1 MAAIS
6 YYSGC
11 DPVLSGEIVRAD
23 SLVALTVRRLFKGIP
38 GLTGLFIAA
47 IFSSTMSTV
56 SSGINAATTVF
67 FKTILQ
73 DKYTTTFY
81 MRCFGVLFGIGVMI
95 PAMFISK
102 IPGTL
107 LGLCLFSMRLD

>member
-1 MAAIS
+1 MGTIS

-11 DPVLSGEIVRAD
+11 DPVLSGQIVRAD

-56 SSGINAATTVF
+56 LMLLLLYF
-67 FKTILQ
+67 LRQYYKTS
-73 DKYTTTFY
+73 TPP
-81 MRCFGVLFGIGVMI
+81 R
-95 PAMFISK
+95 FI
-102 IPGTL
+102 
-107 LGLCLFSMRLD
+107 